1 MASQQIIHRLLALRS
16 ELDSILQDFTAQQG
30 SNVMLEIQ
38 AKIQRG
44 EQVELGPS
52 PTSPKSYYEFY
63 KSPPSAPNAPKKLKT
78 ANPNR
83 PSKEELESVKE
94 SAAQASEAIQNQI
107 QEAKEPKK
115 IVVSKKV
122 LKRTDAEILKVR
134 VQAEKDAE
142 EAVAKNKK

>member
-30 SNVMLEIQ
+30 ANGMLEIQ

-78 ANPNR
+78 ANPNK
-83 PSKEELESVKE
+83 PSKEELESLKE
-94 SAAQASEAIQNQI
+94 SAEAIQNQI